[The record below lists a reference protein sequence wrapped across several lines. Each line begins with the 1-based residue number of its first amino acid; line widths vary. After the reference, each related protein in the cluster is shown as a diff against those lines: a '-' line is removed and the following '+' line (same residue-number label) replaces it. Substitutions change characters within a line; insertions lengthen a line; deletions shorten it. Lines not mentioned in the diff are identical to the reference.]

1 MSEQKK
7 VTSTSIVY
15 KLRDSESPLSVYF
28 RDHSG
33 VFQIENTEQNH
44 AMIGKLKSSKANEQ
58 SVTFAYDRDLTIL
71 SIE

>member
-1 MSEQKK
+1 MSEQKQ

-15 KLRDSESPLSVYF
+15 KLRDSETPLSVYF

-44 AMIGKLKSSKANEQ
+44 VMIEKLKNSKANEQ
-58 SVTFAYDRDLTIL
+58 PVTFAYDKNLTIL
-71 SIE
+71 SME